1 MKTIK
6 FEDRSEYEAP
16 SCAPILFCAQEMLA
30 VSPDAS
36 ENADVDPL
44 IGDTNYEV

>member
-6 FEDRSEYEAP
+6 FNDRPEYEAP
-16 SCAPILFCAQEMLA
+16 ACAPILCCVQEMLA

-36 ENADVDPL
+36 ENADVDPF
-44 IGDTNYEV
+44 IGGGNYEW